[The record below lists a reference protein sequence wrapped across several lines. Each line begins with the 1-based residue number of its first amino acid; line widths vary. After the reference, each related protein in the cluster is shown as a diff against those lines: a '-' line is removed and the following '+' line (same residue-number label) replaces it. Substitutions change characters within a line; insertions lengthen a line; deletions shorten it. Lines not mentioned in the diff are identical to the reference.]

1 MLRKICLASLI
12 VLALPLAST
21 QAGVRIGVGIGV
33 PFGGYYYGPGP
44 YYGGYPYYGYGGYYP
59 YYRPYGAVYVA
70 PAPVYAQPAPVYA
83 QPAPV
88 YNQPAPPAAYAQRA
102 GSDLLPAGPQ
112 PDVRTVCGASDLFA
126 AVDSA
131 AGTVAVSHLVT
142 QADCRTRVRI

>member
-70 PAPVYAQPAPVYA
+70 PAPVVRAAGSGLRSTGVRHRLRSIRSLVLPQRTLSRRRLRPITRRLPSQTYAPSAAPPNYSQPSTQPPAPL
-83 QPAPV
+83 Q
-88 YNQPAPPAAYAQRA
+88 
-102 GSDLLPAGPQ
+102 
-112 PDVRTVCGASDLFA
+112 
-126 AVDSA
+126 
-131 AGTVAVSHLVT
+131 
-142 QADCRTRVRI
+142 